1 MSNPGWTRPSQ
12 PSPRLRPDT
21 SASAMRVVIWLLVLF
36 AVAAGAALF
45 ASTNPGTVT
54 VFWPPYR
61 VDVSLNLVLLAL
73 VVAFVVAPFDLG
85 TVSTLGGLPEQARR
99 WRALQRERAV
109 QGHLVDALFSLAG
122 GRYVRASESLLAAD
136 KLQRALMEAG
146 QDDPARQAETVFAA
160 IHMLGA
166 EAQHA
171 LQKQAAREEQLQT
184 ALQTLRRRRATDA
197 LDGLLLR
204 ATRWALD
211 DNDAAGARAW
221 WQQLSQGAMRR
232 AASLRLRFRTA
243 RLAGENLEALVT
255 VRQLIKHKAF
265 RGATG
270 ENISQALAVELLR
283 APRDAQQLEQ
293 AWARLEPQEKEA
305 PSVAVLGAQRL
316 LDLGGD
322 GARSRAWLLP
332 LWNAFLQ
339 TGSPL
344 NADQQVRLVQILEA
358 GFGQADAVPDSVW
371 LARIENAQMANPRNP
386 LLQYLAGAMCLRMS
400 LWGKAEHFF
409 KQASAGLQSVPLQR
423 EALSQLQRIQE
434 QRARR

>member
-1 MSNPGWTRPSQ
+1 
-12 PSPRLRPDT
+12 
-21 SASAMRVVIWLLVLF
+21 MRVVIWLMVLF
-36 AVAAGAALF
+36 AVAAGGALF

-61 VDVSLNLVLLAL
+61 VDLSLNLVLLAL
-73 VVAFVVAPFDLG
+73 VVAFVVAHLVLG
-85 TVSTLGGLPEQARR
+85 TASTLTGLPAQARR

-109 QGHLVDALFSLAG
+109 QGHLVDALFSMAG
-122 GRYVRASESLLAAD
+122 GRFVRASESLLAAD
-136 KLQRALMEAG
+136 RMQRALIEA
-146 QDDPARQAETVFAA
+146 DRDEPTLQAETVFAA
-160 IHMLGA
+160 IHMLAA

-171 LQKQAAREEQLQT
+171 LQKQASRQQHVQT
-184 ALQTLRRRRATDA
+184 ALETLHRRRAVDA
-197 LDGLLLR
+197 LDGLYLR
-204 ATRWALD
+204 ATRWSLD

-221 WQQLSQGAMRR
+221 WEQLSQGAMRR

-270 ENISQALAVELLR
+270 DNISQALATELLR
-283 APRDAQQLEQ
+283 APGDAQQLEQ

-305 PSVAVLGAQRL
+305 APVALLGAQRL

-322 GARSRAWLLP
+322 GALSRAWLLP
-332 LWNAFLQ
+332 LWNSFLK
-339 TGSPL
+339 TGTPL
-344 NADQQVRLVQILEA
+344 TADQQVRLVQILEL
-358 GFGQADAVPDSVW
+358 GFGLPDAVPDSVW
-371 LARIENAQMANPRNP
+371 LARIENAQMANPRSP

-423 EALSQLQRIQE
+423 EALTQLQRIQE
-434 QRARR
+434 QRTRR

>member
-1 MSNPGWTRPSQ
+1 MSSPAWTRPWR
-12 PSPRLRPDT
+12 PLLPLRPDI
-21 SASAMRVVIWLLVLF
+21 SASTMRVVIWLLVLF

-61 VDVSLNLVLLAL
+61 VDLSLNLVLLAL
-73 VVAFVVAPFDLG
+73 IVAFVVAHLVLG
-85 TVSTLGGLPEQARR
+85 TASTLTGLPAQARR

-109 QGHLVDALFSLAG
+109 QGHLVDALFSMAG
-122 GRYVRASESLLAAD
+122 GRFVRASESLLAAD
-136 KLQRALMEAG
+136 KMQRALMEAG
-146 QDDPARQAETVFAA
+146 EGEAARQADTVFAA
-160 IHMLGA
+160 IHMLAA

-171 LQKQAAREEQLQT
+171 LQKRTERDQHLQA
-184 ALQTLRRRRATDA
+184 ALQTMRQRGATDA
-197 LDGLLLR
+197 LDGLFLR
-204 ATRWALD
+204 ATRWSLD

-221 WQQLSQGAMRR
+221 LAQLSQGAMRR

-270 ENISQALAVELLR
+270 DNISQALAAELLR

-293 AWARLEPQEKEA
+293 AWTRLEPQEKET
-305 PSVAVLGAQRL
+305 PSVALLGAQRL

-322 GARSRAWLLP
+322 SARSRAWLLP
-332 LWNAFLQ
+332 IWNTFLQ
-339 TGSPL
+339 TGTPL
-344 NADQQVRLVQILEA
+344 NPDQQVRLVQILEA
-358 GFGQADAVPDSVW
+358 GFGQGDAAPDSLW

-409 KQASAGLQSVPLQR
+409 KQAGAGLQSVPLKR

>member
-1 MSNPGWTRPSQ
+1 M
-12 PSPRLRPDT
+12 PRLRPDI

-61 VDVSLNLVLLAL
+61 VDLSLNLVLLAL
-73 VVAFVVAPFDLG
+73 ALAFVVAHFVLG

-146 QDDPARQAETVFAA
+146 EDDSALQADTVLAA

-171 LQKQAAREEQLQT
+171 LQKQASREAHLQT

-305 PSVAVLGAQRL
+305 PSVALLGAQRL

-358 GFGQADAVPDSVW
+358 GFGQADAAPDSVW

>member
-1 MSNPGWTRPSQ
+1 
-12 PSPRLRPDT
+12 
-21 SASAMRVVIWLLVLF
+21 MRVVIWLLVLF
-36 AVAAGAALF
+36 AVAAGGALF
-45 ASTNPGTVT
+45 VSTNPGTVT

-61 VDVSLNLVLLAL
+61 IDLSLNLVLLAL
-73 VVAFVVAPFDLG
+73 ILAFVLVHLVLG
-85 TVSTLGGLPEQARR
+85 TAATLSGLPEQARR
-99 WRALQRERAV
+99 WRAQQRERAI
-109 QGHLVDALFSLAG
+109 QGHLVDALFSMAG
-122 GRYVRASESLLAAD
+122 GRYVRASDSLLAAD
-136 KLQRALMEAG
+136 KLQRALMETGEGDAA
-146 QDDPARQAETVFAA
+146 PQADSVLAA
-160 IHMLGA
+160 IHMLAA

-171 LQKQAAREEQLQT
+171 LQKQTERDQHLQS
-184 ALQTLRRRRATDA
+184 ALQAMRRRRATDA
-197 LDGLLLR
+197 LDGLFLR
-204 ATRWALD
+204 ATRWSLD

-221 WQQLSQGAMRR
+221 WEQLSQGAMRR

-270 ENISQALAVELLR
+270 DKISQALAAELLR

-305 PSVAVLGAQRL
+305 APVALLGAQRL

-322 GARSRAWLLP
+322 GALSRAWLLP
-332 LWNAFLQ
+332 LWNSLLK
-339 TGSPL
+339 TGTPL
-344 NADQQVRLVQILEA
+344 TPDQQVRLVQILEL
-358 GFGQADAVPDSVW
+358 GFGQADAAPDSVW

-423 EALSQLQRIQE
+423 EALSHLERIQA

>member
-1 MSNPGWTRPSQ
+1 
-12 PSPRLRPDT
+12 
-21 SASAMRVVIWLLVLF
+21 MRVVIWLLVLF
-36 AVAAGAALF
+36 AVAAGGALF
-45 ASTNPGTVT
+45 VSTNPGTVT

-61 VDVSLNLVLLAL
+61 IDLSLNLVLLAL
-73 VVAFVVAPFDLG
+73 ILAFVLVHLVLG
-85 TVSTLGGLPEQARR
+85 TAATLSGLPEQARR
-99 WRALQRERAV
+99 WRAQQRERAI
-109 QGHLVDALFSLAG
+109 QGHLVDALFSMAG
-122 GRYVRASESLLAAD
+122 GRYVRASDSLLAAD
-136 KLQRALMEAG
+136 KLQRALMETGEGDAA
-146 QDDPARQAETVFAA
+146 PQADSVLAA
-160 IHMLGA
+160 IHMLAA

-171 LQKQAAREEQLQT
+171 LQKQTERDQHLQT
-184 ALQTLRRRRATDA
+184 ALQAMRRRRATDA
-197 LDGLLLR
+197 LDGLFLR
-204 ATRWALD
+204 ATRWSLD

-221 WQQLSQGAMRR
+221 WEQLSQGAMRR

-270 ENISQALAVELLR
+270 DNISQALAAELLR

-305 PSVAVLGAQRL
+305 APVALLGAQRL

-322 GARSRAWLLP
+322 GALSRAWLLP
-332 LWNAFLQ
+332 LWNSLLK
-339 TGSPL
+339 TGTPL
-344 NADQQVRLVQILEA
+344 TPDQQVRLVQILEL
-358 GFGQADAVPDSVW
+358 GFGQADAAPDSVW

-423 EALSQLQRIQE
+423 EALSHLERIQE

>member
-1 MSNPGWTRPSQ
+1 
-12 PSPRLRPDT
+12 
-21 SASAMRVVIWLLVLF
+21 MRVVIWLLVLF
-36 AVAAGAALF
+36 AVAAGGALF

-61 VDVSLNLVLLAL
+61 VDLSLNLVLLAL
-73 VVAFVVAPFDLG
+73 LMAFVALHFFLG
-85 TVSTLGGLPEQARR
+85 TASTLSGLPEQARR
-99 WRALQRERAV
+99 WRAQQRERAI
-109 QGHLVDALFSLAG
+109 QSHMVDAIFSMAG
-122 GRYVRASESLLAAD
+122 GRFVRASDSLMAAD
-136 KLQRALMEAG
+136 KMQRALMEAG
-146 QDDPARQAETVFAA
+146 ESESALQADTVLAA
-160 IHMLGA
+160 IHMLAA

-171 LQKQAAREEQLQT
+171 LQKQTERDQHVQT
-184 ALQTLRRRRATDA
+184 ALHSLRRRRATDA
-197 LDGLLLR
+197 LDGLFLR
-204 ATRWALD
+204 ATRWSLD

-221 WQQLSQGAMRR
+221 WGQLSQGAMRR

-270 ENISQALAVELLR
+270 DNISQALAAELLR

-305 PSVAVLGAQRL
+305 VPVALLGAQRL

-322 GARSRAWLLP
+322 GALSRAWLLP
-332 LWNAFLQ
+332 LWNSLLK
-339 TGSPL
+339 TGTPL
-344 NADQQVRLVQILEA
+344 TADQQVRLVQILES
-358 GFGQADAVPDSVW
+358 GFGLPDAAPDSAW

-423 EALSQLQRIQE
+423 EALAHLQRIQE

>member
-1 MSNPGWTRPSQ
+1 MSNPAWTRPSQ
-12 PSPRLRPDT
+12 PLPQQRPDI

-61 VDVSLNLVLLAL
+61 VDLSLNLVLLTL
-73 VVAFVVAPFDLG
+73 MVAFVAAHFVVG
-85 TVSTLGGLPEQARR
+85 TASTLSGLPAQARR

-136 KLQRALMEAG
+136 KMQRALMETSQGDSAL
-146 QDDPARQAETVFAA
+146 QTETVLAA
-160 IHMLGA
+160 IHMLAA

-171 LQKQAAREEQLQT
+171 LQKQASREAHLQN
-184 ALQTLRRRRATDA
+184 ALDALRRRGSTDA
-197 LDGLLLR
+197 LDGLYLR
-204 ATRWALD
+204 ATRWSLD

-221 WQQLSQGAMRR
+221 WEQLSQGAMRR

-270 ENISQALAVELLR
+270 DNISQALAAELLR

-305 PSVAVLGAQRL
+305 PPVALLGAQRL

-332 LWNAFLQ
+332 VWNTFVQAN
-339 TGSPL
+339 TPL
-344 NADQQVRLVQILEA
+344 SADQQVRLVQIVESGLDHP
-358 GFGQADAVPDSVW
+358 DAAPDSVW

-423 EALSQLQRIQE
+423 EALSKLQRIQE

>member
-1 MSNPGWTRPSQ
+1 
-12 PSPRLRPDT
+12 
-21 SASAMRVVIWLLVLF
+21 MRVVIWLLVLF
-36 AVAAGAALF
+36 AVAAGGALF
-45 ASTNPGTVT
+45 VSTNPGTVT

-61 VDVSLNLVLLAL
+61 IDLSLNLVLLAL
-73 VVAFVVAPFDLG
+73 ILAFVLVHLVLG
-85 TVSTLGGLPEQARR
+85 TAATLSGLPEQARR
-99 WRALQRERAV
+99 WRAQQRERAI
-109 QGHLVDALFSLAG
+109 QGHLVDALFSMAG
-122 GRYVRASESLLAAD
+122 GRYVRASDSLLAAD
-136 KLQRALMEAG
+136 KLQRALMETGEGDAA
-146 QDDPARQAETVFAA
+146 PQADSVLAA
-160 IHMLGA
+160 IHMLAA

-171 LQKQAAREEQLQT
+171 LQKQTERDQHLQT
-184 ALQTLRRRRATDA
+184 ALQAMRRRRATDA
-197 LDGLLLR
+197 LDGLFLR
-204 ATRWALD
+204 ATRWSLD

-221 WQQLSQGAMRR
+221 WEQLSQGAMRR

-270 ENISQALAVELLR
+270 DNISQALAAELLR

-305 PSVAVLGAQRL
+305 APVALLAAQRL

-322 GARSRAWLLP
+322 GALSRAWLLP
-332 LWNAFLQ
+332 LWNSLLK
-339 TGSPL
+339 TGTPL
-344 NADQQVRLVQILEA
+344 TPDQQVRLVQILEL
-358 GFGQADAVPDSVW
+358 GFGQADAAPDSVW

-423 EALSQLQRIQE
+423 EALSHLERIQA

>member
-1 MSNPGWTRPSQ
+1 LSNPGWTRPSQ
-12 PSPRLRPDT
+12 PSLRLRPDT
-21 SASAMRVVIWLLVLF
+21 SVSAMRVVIWLLVLF

-45 ASTNPGTVT
+45 VSTNPGTVT

-73 VVAFVVAPFDLG
+73 VVAFVVAHFVLG
-85 TVSTLGGLPEQARR
+85 TVSTLGGLPEQAQR

-171 LQKQAAREEQLQT
+171 LQKQAAREEHLQT

-305 PSVAVLGAQRL
+305 PSVALLGAQHL

-332 LWNAFLQ
+332 LWSAFLQ

-358 GFGQADAVPDSVW
+358 GFGQADAAPDSVW

>member
-1 MSNPGWTRPSQ
+1 
-12 PSPRLRPDT
+12 L
-21 SASAMRVVIWLLVLF
+21 
-36 AVAAGAALF
+36 
-45 ASTNPGTVT
+45 
-54 VFWPPYR
+54 
-61 VDVSLNLVLLAL
+61 
-73 VVAFVVAPFDLG
+73 
-85 TVSTLGGLPEQARR
+85 QA
-99 WRALQRERAV
+99 
-109 QGHLVDALFSLAG
+109 
-122 GRYVRASESLLAAD
+122 
-136 KLQRALMEAG
+136 
-146 QDDPARQAETVFAA
+146 
-160 IHMLGA
+160 
-166 EAQHA
+166 
-171 LQKQAAREEQLQT
+171 
-184 ALQTLRRRRATDA
+184 LRRRRATDA
-197 LDGLLLR
+197 LDGLFLR
-204 ATRWALD
+204 ATRWSLD

-221 WQQLSQGAMRR
+221 WGQLSQGAMRR

-270 ENISQALAVELLR
+270 DNISQALAAELLR

-305 PSVAVLGAQRL
+305 APVALLGAQRL

-322 GARSRAWLLP
+322 GALSRDWLLP
-332 LWNAFLQ
+332 LWNSFIQ
-339 TGSPL
+339 TGTPL
-344 NADQQVRLVQILEA
+344 TADQQVRLVQILES
-358 GFGQADAVPDSVW
+358 GFGLPDAAPDSAW

-423 EALSQLQRIQE
+423 EALSQLERIQE

>member
-1 MSNPGWTRPSQ
+1 
-12 PSPRLRPDT
+12 
-21 SASAMRVVIWLLVLF
+21 MRVVIWLLVLF
-36 AVAAGAALF
+36 AVAAGGALF

-61 VDVSLNLVLLAL
+61 VDLSLNLVLLAL
-73 VVAFVVAPFDLG
+73 LMAFVALHFFLG
-85 TVSTLGGLPEQARR
+85 TASTLSGLPEQARR
-99 WRALQRERAV
+99 WRAQQRERAI
-109 QGHLVDALFSLAG
+109 QSHMVDAIFSMAG
-122 GRYVRASESLLAAD
+122 GRFVRASDSLMAAD
-136 KLQRALMEAG
+136 KMQRALMEAG
-146 QDDPARQAETVFAA
+146 ESESALQADMVLAA
-160 IHMLGA
+160 IHMLAA

-171 LQKQAAREEQLQT
+171 LQKQTERDQHVQT
-184 ALQTLRRRRATDA
+184 ALHSLRRRRATDA
-197 LDGLLLR
+197 LDGLFLR
-204 ATRWALD
+204 ATRWSLD

-221 WQQLSQGAMRR
+221 WGQLSQGAMRR

-270 ENISQALAVELLR
+270 DNISQALAAELLR

-305 PSVAVLGAQRL
+305 VPVALLGAQRL

-322 GARSRAWLLP
+322 GALSRAWLLP
-332 LWNAFLQ
+332 LWNSLLK
-339 TGSPL
+339 TGTPL
-344 NADQQVRLVQILEA
+344 TADQQVRLVQILES
-358 GFGQADAVPDSVW
+358 GFGLPDAAPDSAW

-423 EALSQLQRIQE
+423 EALAHLQRIQE

>member
-1 MSNPGWTRPSQ
+1 
-12 PSPRLRPDT
+12 
-21 SASAMRVVIWLLVLF
+21 MRVVIWLLVLF

-73 VVAFVVAPFDLG
+73 VVAFVVAHFVLG
-85 TVSTLGGLPEQARR
+85 TVSTLGSLPEQARR

-146 QDDPARQAETVFAA
+146 EDDSALQADTVLAA

-171 LQKQAAREEQLQT
+171 LQKQAAREEHLQT
-184 ALQTLRRRRATDA
+184 ALQALRRRRATDA

-211 DNDAAGARAW
+211 DNDASGARAW

-270 ENISQALAVELLR
+270 ENISQALATELLR

-305 PSVAVLGAQRL
+305 PSVALLGAQRL

-339 TGSPL
+339 AGSPL

-358 GFGQADAVPDSVW
+358 GFGQADAAPDSVW

-423 EALSQLQRIQE
+423 EALSQLQRIQD

>member
-1 MSNPGWTRPSQ
+1 
-12 PSPRLRPDT
+12 
-21 SASAMRVVIWLLVLF
+21 MRVVIWLLVLF
-36 AVAAGAALF
+36 AVAAGGALF
-45 ASTNPGTVT
+45 VSTNPGTVT

-61 VDVSLNLVLLAL
+61 IDLSLNLVLLAL
-73 VVAFVVAPFDLG
+73 ILAFVLVHLVLG
-85 TVSTLGGLPEQARR
+85 TAATLSGLPEQARR
-99 WRALQRERAV
+99 WRAQQRERAI
-109 QGHLVDALFSLAG
+109 QGHLVDALFSMAG
-122 GRYVRASESLLAAD
+122 GRYVRASDSLLAAD
-136 KLQRALMEAG
+136 KLQRALMETGEGDAA
-146 QDDPARQAETVFAA
+146 PQADSVLAA
-160 IHMLGA
+160 IHMLAA

-171 LQKQAAREEQLQT
+171 LQKQTERDQHLQT
-184 ALQTLRRRRATDA
+184 ALQAMRRRRATDA
-197 LDGLLLR
+197 LDGLFLR
-204 ATRWALD
+204 ATRWSLD

-221 WQQLSQGAMRR
+221 WEQLSQGAMRR

-270 ENISQALAVELLR
+270 DNISQALAAELLR

-305 PSVAVLGAQRL
+305 APVALLAAQRL

-322 GARSRAWLLP
+322 GALSRAWLLP
-332 LWNAFLQ
+332 LWNSLLK
-339 TGSPL
+339 TGTPL
-344 NADQQVRLVQILEA
+344 TPDQQVRLVQILEL
-358 GFGQADAVPDSVW
+358 GFGQPDAAPDSVW

-423 EALSQLQRIQE
+423 EALSHLERIQA